1 MTVIMSISIGS
12 ITSNCF
18 LLPAE
23 LCAVYTRVCI
33 YSAEYSFIY
42 SLNSWLNMDITEN
55 NDSLQFSES
64 NIDSVTALN
73 DSGKDFKRMI

>member
-1 MTVIMSISIGS
+1 
-12 ITSNCF
+12 
-18 LLPAE
+18 
-23 LCAVYTRVCI
+23 
-33 YSAEYSFIY
+33 
-42 SLNSWLNMDITEN
+42 MDITEN